1 VTGPVGRVRRLRA
14 GFPVW
19 LLLVLLPGC
28 LPGQN
33 PLEPLPPGG
42 RHVLFLGNSLTYTN
56 DLPGTLVALAR
67 SGGDTIRTGSVAL
80 PNFAVIDHATGLSNA
95 IDVIKLQ
102 HWDFVVLQQGPT
114 SQQLFRD
121 TLILGT
127 QLLDP
132 LIRAAGGRSAQLM
145 TWPSSNQQ
153 GLFDAVRTSS
163 RLAAQAVGGLFIPAG
178 EAWRAALGEDPGLGL
193 YGGDGFHPAALG
205 TYLVALVVYE
215 AVTGHDAQSLPDRA
229 VVGGLTLATPEATVR
244 MLQRIAHE
252 TVLRFPSSASGPASP
267 RREPRSA
274 PEFRGPR

>member
-1 VTGPVGRVRRLRA
+1 MMATGSPGRVRA
-14 GFPVW
+14 GLPAW
-19 LLLVLLPGC
+19 LLLALLPGC

-56 DLPGTLVALAR
+56 DLPGTLAGLAR
-67 SGGDTIRTGSVAL
+67 SAGDTIRAGSVAL

-95 IDVIKLQ
+95 IEVLKLQ

-132 LIRAAGGRSAQLM
+132 LIRAAGARSAQLM

-163 RLAAQAVGGLFIPAG
+163 QLAAEAVGGMFIPAG
-178 EAWRAALGEDPGLGL
+178 EAWRAALAEEPGLGL
-193 YGGDGFHPAALG
+193 YGADGFHPAALG

-215 AVTGHDAQSLPDRA
+215 AVTGHDAQLLPDRA
-229 VVGGLTLATPEATVR
+229 VVGGLTLSAPEVTVR

-252 TVLRFPSSASGPASP
+252 TVIRFPATGPASP
-267 RREPRSA
+267 RQGRP
-274 PEFRGPR
+274 